1 MSTLLK
7 VKITLL
13 EEMLGT
19 APPDPE
25 VYRAYIASKA
35 PDAATVS
42 DEVES
47 LGVEATADSKMTIFH
62 RDEAGNPFL
71 FDYQLRGF
79 FKEACAMLR
88 MVPKKKS
95 ATLKAYKKVIDGLI
109 LIDERRIPVEMAGEI
124 GNCQRTLRA
133 ETMQGPR
140 TALAS
145 SETVPEGSTLT
156 FTVRCLNPDHA
167 KYVREWLDY
176 GKYHGL
182 GQWRNSGKGKFSW
195 ELLSEEED
203 EE

>member
-1 MSTLLK
+1 M
-7 VKITLL
+7 
-13 EEMLGT
+13 
-19 APPDPE
+19 
-25 VYRAYIASKA
+25 
-35 PDAATVS
+35 
-42 DEVES
+42 ES

-62 RDEAGNPFL
+62 RDAEGRPYL
-71 FDYQLRGF
+71 YDYQIRGF
-79 FKEACAMLR
+79 FKESCGMLR

-109 LIDERRIPVEMAGEI
+109 QVDERKIPVEMAGEI

-145 SETVPEGSTLT
+145 SETVPEGSTMT

-195 ELLSEEED
+195 ELLEESED
-203 EE
+203 EDD